1 MRRSDFD
8 IYLPS
13 FFRVSF
19 LRVSFFLVTLVA
31 AAFCVP
37 VLLFADVAFGEIF
50 FSATLIHLPRTFGP
64 VGCSIPFLGPS
75 SRS

>member
-1 MRRSDFD
+1 MRRSDFA

-37 VLLFADVAFGEIF
+37 VLLFADAAFGEIF
-50 FSATLIHLPRTFGP
+50 FSAT
-64 VGCSIPFLGPS
+64 
-75 SRS
+75 

>member
-1 MRRSDFD
+1 VRRSDFRYLS

-37 VLLFADVAFGEIF
+37 VLLFADAAFGEIF
-50 FSATLIHLPRTFGP
+50 FSAT
-64 VGCSIPFLGPS
+64 
-75 SRS
+75 

>member
-1 MRRSDFD
+1 MRRSAFA

-50 FSATLIHLPRTFGP
+50 FSAT
-64 VGCSIPFLGPS
+64 
-75 SRS
+75 